1 MKKYRILGVLAMA
14 VVMLTGCIDSMPEM
28 TSDQSDM
35 VAEYAAG
42 LLLKYS
48 PNYNYM
54 LVSDDELAVALNQRA
69 LEEQM
74 LAAET
79 QQEDEEKADEETT
92 QEQQTPDAEMPTEKA
107 SEEDVE
113 ETPVQMLAD
122 SGTDL
127 VMELGLAEQ
136 VSLRYQSFEI
146 CASYPKAAKGYS
158 GIDAAEGKK
167 LLVMHFDLENDTAD
181 KVDCQLFDY
190 SMRLRV
196 TVNDSVIRNAE
207 DTTLLPDDML
217 SYSGTLE
224 AGEITDVI
232 AIAQIEEMSDRDITS
247 LILQISSS
255 DSSCSIKIR

>member
-1 MKKYRILGVLAMA
+1 MKKYRILGVLAISA
-14 VVMLTGCIDSMPEM
+14 VMLTGCIDSMPEM
-28 TSDQSDM
+28 TSDESDM

-54 LVSDDELAVALNQRA
+54 LVSDDELAAALNQRA
-69 LEEQM
+69 LEEQL

-79 QQEDEEKADEETT
+79 QQEDEEEAGEEKT
-92 QEQQTPDAEMPTEKA
+92 QEQQTPNAETPTEET
-107 SEEDVE
+107 SEEAVE
-113 ETPVQMLAD
+113 ETPVQMLVD
-122 SGTDL
+122 SSTDL

-146 CASYPKAAKGYS
+146 CDSYPKEAKGYS

-196 TVNDSVIRNAE
+196 TINDSVTRSAE
-207 DTTLLPDDML
+207 ETPLLPDDML

-224 AGEITDVI
+224 AGEKTDVI
-232 AIAQIEEMSDRDITS
+232 AIAQIEEMSDSDIAS
-247 LILQISSS
+247 LMLQISSS
-255 DSSCSIKIR
+255 DNSCSIKIR

>member
-28 TSDQSDM
+28 TSDQTDM

-54 LVSDDELAVALNQRA
+54 LVSEDELVAALNQRA
-69 LEEQM
+69 LVEQM
-74 LAAET
+74 TADET
-79 QQEDEEKADEETT
+79 QQEDEEEADEETT
-92 QEQQTPDAEMPTEKA
+92 QEQQTSNAETPTEETA
-107 SEEDVE
+107 EEAVE

-122 SGTDL
+122 SSTDL

-136 VSLRYQSFEI
+136 VSLCYQSFEI
-146 CASYPKAAKGYS
+146 CDSYPKDAKGYS

-196 TVNDSVIRNAE
+196 TINDSVTRSAE
-207 DTTLLPDDML
+207 DTTLLPDDMA
-217 SYSGTLE
+217 SYVGTLE
-224 AGEITDVI
+224 AGEKIDVI
-232 AIAQIEEMSDRDITS
+232 AVAQIEEMSDSDIAS
-247 LILQISSS
+247 LTLQISSS
-255 DSSCSIKIR
+255 NGNYSIKIR

>member
-14 VVMLTGCIDSMPEM
+14 AVMLTGCIDSMPEM
-28 TSDQSDM
+28 TSDQTDM

-54 LVSDDELAVALNQRA
+54 LVSDDELAIALNQRA
-69 LEEQM
+69 LEEQL
-74 LAAET
+74 LAIET
-79 QQEDEEKADEETT
+79 QQEDEEETAEETT
-92 QEQQTPDAEMPTEKA
+92 QEQQMSNAETSTEETSEKA
-107 SEEDVE
+107 DE
-113 ETPVQMLAD
+113 ETPVQMLVD
-122 SGTDL
+122 SSTDL

-146 CASYPKAAKGYS
+146 CDSYPKDAKGYS

-196 TVNDSVIRNAE
+196 TINDSVTRSAVE
-207 DTTLLPDDML
+207 TPLLPDDML

-224 AGEITDVI
+224 AGEKTDVI
-232 AIAQIEEMSDRDITS
+232 AIAQIEEMSDSDIAS
-247 LILQISSS
+247 LMLQISSS
-255 DSSCSIKIR
+255 DNSCSIKIR

>member
-1 MKKYRILGVLAMA
+1 MKKYRILGVLAISA
-14 VVMLTGCIDSMPEM
+14 VMLTGCIDSMPEM
-28 TSDQSDM
+28 TSDESDM

-54 LVSDDELAVALNQRA
+54 LVSDDELAAALNQRA
-69 LEEQM
+69 LEEQL

-79 QQEDEEKADEETT
+79 QQTDEEEADEEKT
-92 QEQQTPDAEMPTEKA
+92 QEQQTPNAETPTEET
-107 SEEDVE
+107 SEEAVE
-113 ETPVQMLAD
+113 ETPVQMLVD
-122 SGTDL
+122 SSTDL

-146 CASYPKAAKGYS
+146 CDSYPKDAKGYS

-196 TVNDSVIRNAE
+196 TINDSVTRNAE
-207 DTTLLPDDML
+207 ETPLLPDDML

-224 AGEITDVI
+224 AGEKTDVI
-232 AIAQIEEMSDRDITS
+232 AIAQIEEMSDSDIAS
-247 LILQISSS
+247 LMLQISSS
-255 DSSCSIKIR
+255 DNSCSIKIR

>member
-54 LVSDDELAVALNQRA
+54 LVSDDELAAALNQRA

-79 QQEDEEKADEETT
+79 QQENEEETDEEKT
-92 QEQQTPDAEMPTEKA
+92 QEQQTLDAETPMEET
-107 SEEDVE
+107 SEEAVQ
-113 ETPVQMLAD
+113 ETPVQMLVD
-122 SGTDL
+122 SSTDL

-146 CASYPKAAKGYS
+146 CDSYPKDAKGYS

-196 TVNDSVIRNAE
+196 TINDSVTRSAE

-224 AGEITDVI
+224 TGEITDVI
-232 AIAQIEEMSDRDITS
+232 AIAQIEEMSDSDIAS
-247 LILQISSS
+247 LIIQISSS